1 MHAAGVKLVVGS
13 DLAIAM
19 SRPAAALREMAL
31 LARAG
36 VPARDVLVAATR
48 HAAEKL
54 GVGATV
60 GTIAPGQ
67 AADAVLLDANP
78 LADLDHLLR
87 PGHLVATLKDGRLHP
102 APPRVS

>member
-1 MHAAGVKLVVGS
+1 MHAAGVKLVTGS

-36 VPARDVLVAATR
+36 VPAPDVLVAATR
-48 HAAEKL
+48 HAAEK
-54 GVGATV
+54 VGAAATV

-67 AADAVLLDANP
+67 VADAVLLDANP
-78 LADLDHLLR
+78 LDDLDHLLR
-87 PGHLVATLKDGRLHP
+87 PGHLVATIKDGRVHSP
-102 APPRVS
+102 APAS